1 MHGIE
6 VVHEALHRLMG
17 IALGALIG
25 LFEGKTHGHS
35 GELTA
40 DVIKA
45 SSESFGRNIGMSKRG
60 LEATECFDEGLTL
73 LIRKAS
79 PREETMRIEEAVGE
93 LTDEGLTHARCHKE
107 VEGWDS
113 LPTVLLVLIRLEDDR
128 RKSGVALDILWGTD
142 APILRVEAS
151 LEEIRQIVLHA
162 RSGLRRIVV

>member
-1 MHGIE
+1 
-6 VVHEALHRLMG
+6 MG
-17 IALGALIG
+17 VTLSALIG
-25 LFEGKTHGHS
+25 SFKGKTHGRS

-40 DVIKA
+40 DAIKT
-45 SSESFGRNIGMSKRG
+45 SSESFGRSIGMSERG

-73 LIRKAS
+73 LIREAS

-93 LTDEGLTHARCHKE
+93 LTDEGLTHARGHEE

-113 LPTVLLVLIRLEDDR
+113 LPTMLLVLIRLEDDR
-128 RKSGVALDILWGTD
+128 RKCGVALDILWGTD

>member
-17 IALGALIG
+17 LALGALIG
-25 LFEGKTHGHS
+25 FFEGKTHSRS

-40 DVIKA
+40 DAIKA
-45 SSESFGRNIGMSKRG
+45 YSSIGMSERG

-73 LIRKAS
+73 LVRKAS

-93 LTDEGLTHARCHKE
+93 LTDKGLTHTGGHEE

-113 LPTVLLVLIRLEDDR
+113 LPAVLFVLIRLEDDR
-128 RKSGVALDILWGTD
+128 RKCGVALDILWGTD

-151 LEEIRQIVLHA
+151 LEEVRQVVLHA